1 MNSRCRSVFQRASAL
16 MAERQG
22 FEPWEDIS
30 PHWFSK
36 PARSTAP
43 APLQFTRGRRTYYI
57 SKRAARQGARR
68 LSEDAWRTAT
78 GPPPPAGARVR

>member
-43 APLQFTRGRRTYYI
+43 APLHSPNAKHRLPNIFALKTGVKTGGEHLGTREMIIGCAPRNPT
-57 SKRAARQGARR
+57 
-68 LSEDAWRTAT
+68 
-78 GPPPPAGARVR
+78 P